1 MWNLTKYPLEDNYTT
16 TLTQALSASWT
27 TIYVAGT
34 PNFTFPAW
42 VTTYIVVNPWKT
54 NQETIEVSAYDSSSK
69 TFTVA
74 NRNKSKG
81 ASVTSTAQVH
91 SVWSTV
97 IISDN
102 FQFWE
107 DILTAINSKIN
118 DDWSWAWT
126 SFDLQVSGSN
136 FRIRKDWN
144 DMKLR
149 DDNNNEITL
158 SQLSALS
165 WADTKV
171 AISANDTTPSQLE
184 SKLIEWDW
192 ISLTKGNAGG
202 NENLTSAIDLDT
214 DSGLEFNSGKLKTK
228 SGSTTQKWIVQ
239 MATDAEVEA
248 GTDEEK
254 YVNSKQLKDNASKWF
269 KSFIGTLWTWMSSP
283 YVLTLTHDLWVIPYK
298 IKAYCYDDYIG
309 SSVWT
314 YDGTNYSCIWRRSW
328 GTTSSPIYVNS
339 TSVIGQAWK
348 TSNNN
353 SVNNI
358 TNVTVGNITTSTIQI
373 IFTGASDFNGSNTIQ
388 KWMIYKFE
396 LNI

>member
-1 MWNLTKYPLEDNYTT
+1 MWNLNKYPLEDNYTT

-34 PNFTFPAW
+34 PNFTFPSW
-42 VTTYIVVNPWKT
+42 VTTYLVVNPWKT
-54 NQETIEVSAYDSSSK
+54 NQETIEVSAYDSSTK

-91 SVWSTV
+91 AVGSTV

-102 FQFWE
+102 YQFWE

-118 DDWSWAWT
+118 DDWSWVWT

-184 SKLIEWDW
+184 SKLIAWDW

-214 DSGLEFNSGKLKTK
+214 DSGLEFNSGKLKAK

-239 MATDAEVEA
+239 MATDAEVTT

-254 YVNSKQLKDNASKWF
+254 YVNPKQLKDNTVTLLSKSLTFVAVWYNSQSYSQTITHNLGVPF
-269 KSFIGTLWTWMSSP
+269 TTMIARQEGSGIHWYYCRGTQYFI
-283 YVLTLTHDLWVIPYK
+283 
-298 IKAYCYDDYIG
+298 
-309 SSVWT
+309 
-314 YDGTNYSCIWRRSW
+314 DGQWN
-328 GTTSSPIYVNS
+328 
-339 TSVIGQAWK
+339 K
-348 TSNNN
+348 TSNAIGRRWQANVWKISISNITDTTFTYTHEETSSWVQQTSFSVIINN
-353 SVNNI
+353 S
-358 TNVTVGNITTSTIQI
+358 
-373 IFTGASDFNGSNTIQ
+373 
-388 KWMIYKFE
+388 
-396 LNI
+396 